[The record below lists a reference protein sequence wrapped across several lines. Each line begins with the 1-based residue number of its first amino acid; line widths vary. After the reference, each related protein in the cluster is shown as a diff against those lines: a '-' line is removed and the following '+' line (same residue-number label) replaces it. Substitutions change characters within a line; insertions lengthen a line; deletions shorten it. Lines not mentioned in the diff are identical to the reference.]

1 MRGEA
6 PISLHG
12 ADVLLASIGPV
23 NSIASAG
30 FEIPMQPRDPANIP
44 EHLERVRD
52 EIDFGTGLCHPVDRY
67 LNDGE

>member
-6 PISLHG
+6 LIFLHG
-12 ADVLLASIGPV
+12 ADVRVASIGTLKLLT
-23 NSIASAG
+23 SAA

-44 EHLERVRD
+44 EHPERVCN

-67 LNDGE
+67 LKDGE